1 MSARVYY
8 IYKYAFL
15 NYIREVCRF
24 LNKLMK
30 ETEMRENSVLATIY
44 ENICRDTGKQN
55 ESAKL
60 IAVVRILTLSMLL
73 HSVVC
78 CVIVSITGHI
88 GALVFS
94 LSSSVLFLS
103 VFVLSYHW
111 STFASYC
118 ILNACILLW
127 TCMNVYCFGWNIGIQ
142 HFLVVLLVFVF
153 FCKYKHELLKILFS
167 AALLVLRLFLY
178 HYCGSHEPVIIL
190 ADSLADALQ
199 AVNTFFIFFA
209 LGLVAYLFST
219 TTQEMEGKLIEY
231 NRKLMKQAST
241 DTLTGLYNRW
251 RTMEYLENLLRAAD
265 SQISICICDIDHFKR
280 VNDTYGHNVGDV
292 VLKTISETF
301 QRRLPPDTFI
311 SRWGGEEFLL
321 IFPRL
326 NGDEAITALETL
338 RQKIREL
345 TFDGGFESFTISL
358 TYGLV
363 EYDYHSDITTLL
375 KEADEKLYI
384 GKEGGRDRIVF

>member
-1 MSARVYY
+1 
-8 IYKYAFL
+8 
-15 NYIREVCRF
+15 
-24 LNKLMK
+24 MK
-30 ETEMRENSVLATIY
+30 ETEMKENSVLATIY

-60 IAVVRILTLSMLL
+60 IAVVRLLTLSMLV
-73 HSVVC
+73 HSLVC
-78 CVIVSITGHI
+78 CILVSITAHV
-88 GALVFS
+88 GALIF
-94 LSSSVLFLS
+94 SVLSPILFLA
-103 VFVLSYHW
+103 VFVLSFRC
-111 STFASYC
+111 STFVSYC
-118 ILNACILLW
+118 ILNICTLFW
-127 TCMNVYCFGWNIGIQ
+127 TCMNIYCFGWDIGIQ

-153 FCKYKHELLKILFS
+153 FCKYKHEPVKILYAFF
-167 AALLVLRLFLY
+167 LYLLRLFLFY
-178 HYCGSHEPVIIL
+178 YCRSHEPTIML
-190 ADSLADALQ
+190 GSKLTGALQ
-199 AVNTFFIFFA
+199 AVNTFFIFLS
-209 LGLVAYLFST
+209 LGLVAYLFSS

-231 NRKLMKQAST
+231 NRKLMKQANT
-241 DTLTGLYNRW
+241 DTLTGLYNRR
-251 RTMEYLENLLRAAD
+251 RTMEYLENLLKAAET
-265 SQISICICDIDHFKR
+265 QISICLCDIDHFKR
-280 VNDTYGHNVGDV
+280 VNDTYGHDIGDV

-301 QRRLPPDTFI
+301 QKRLPPDTFI

-345 TFDGGFESFTISL
+345 TFDGGFETFTISL

-384 GKEGGRDRIVF
+384 GKENGRDRIVF